1 MEFLEEVD
9 LEVKLF
15 QLRGKIMT
23 HGTVNDLGELHG
35 LLARTLAEHI
45 KSGEAT
51 PAHLNVARQFLRD
64 NNIECLGTNNEDI
77 KSLITELPFDETPRQ
92 STTVN

>member
-1 MEFLEEVD
+1 MSN
-9 LEVKLF
+9 
-15 QLRGKIMT
+15 
-23 HGTVNDLGELHG
+23 GTVNDLGELHG
-35 LLARTLAEHI
+35 LLARTLAENI

-77 KSLITELPFDETPRQ
+77 KSLVEELPFDETPAKQ
-92 STTVN
+92 DSAPIN